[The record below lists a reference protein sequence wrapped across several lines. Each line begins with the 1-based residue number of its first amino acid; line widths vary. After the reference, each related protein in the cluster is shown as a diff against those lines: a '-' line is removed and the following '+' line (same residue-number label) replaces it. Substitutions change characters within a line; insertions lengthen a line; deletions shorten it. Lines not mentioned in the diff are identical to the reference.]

1 MRTASARIAGCNRDA
16 TSTRITANA
25 IQYRRSAAVAGN
37 VAQSKMRANSS
48 EPPTSRVAAAS
59 DQSATL
65 TLSST
70 AGGGLGVPEKAVSV
84 RPARQTDHPS
94 DQLPVN
100 ARSVAQRSAPPTP
113 NKLKKS
119 NEAM

>member
-16 TSTRITANA
+16 PSTRITANA

-70 AGGGLGVPEKAVSV
+70 GGGGFGVPEKPVSGGPPQQTYPATRPMPGNARPV
-84 RPARQTDHPS
+84 SQPEAPPARE
-94 DQLPVN
+94 N
-100 ARSVAQRSAPPTP
+100 
-113 NKLKKS
+113 LK
-119 NEAM
+119 NTTH

>member
-16 TSTRITANA
+16 PSTRITANA

-70 AGGGLGVPEKAVSV
+70 AGGGLGVHEKAVSV
-84 RPARQTDHPS
+84 RPARQTYHAS
-94 DQLPVN
+94 G
-100 ARSVAQRSAPPTP
+100 RSEERRVGEEGRSRGA
-113 NKLKKS
+113 
-119 NEAM
+119 